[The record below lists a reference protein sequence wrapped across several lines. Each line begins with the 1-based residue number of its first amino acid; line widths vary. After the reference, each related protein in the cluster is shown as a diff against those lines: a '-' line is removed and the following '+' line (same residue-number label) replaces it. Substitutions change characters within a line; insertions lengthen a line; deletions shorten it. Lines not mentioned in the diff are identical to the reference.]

1 MAYINPA
8 HKRDIPHKVR
18 VNRTLDRIIR
28 KAAARSEAQPATYL
42 YLMIEWAIENGAI
55 ESLSKERDQVSAA

>member
-1 MAYINPA
+1 MAYDNPS
-8 HKRDIPHKVR
+8 HKRNIPHKVR

-42 YLMIEWAIENGAI
+42 YMMIEWAIENGAI